1 MNGRE
6 TEESFISHLEAL
18 RGALLR
24 CVTVTAALYPF
35 GYIASPYIINALVRW
50 CFPETAGTLHY
61 FAPMEVL
68 WVRLRLA
75 LILSLLAAYPWNIM
89 QLWRFLLPALYK
101 RERRALGGCLFSSSL
116 LFFCGAA
123 FSVGLILPLLMNFSG
138 GFATAELQPSIG
150 LANFLNL
157 AGWLTLAF
165 GIMFQSPVIVL
176 LSVRFGVVSSES
188 LRAKR
193 PYIITLILIA
203 AAILTPP
210 DVISQLMLAVPTW
223 LLFELGLAMA
233 KRMERMAEEER
244 LEPLLREELQ
254 ERRFG

>member
-1 MNGRE
+1 MTNDHEE
-6 TEESFISHLEAL
+6 TLASHLEAL

-24 CVTVTAALYPF
+24 CAAATAVLYPV
-35 GYIASPYIINALVRW
+35 GYLASPYLINALVRW
-50 CFPETAGTLHY
+50 CFPESAGTLHY

-75 LILSLLAAYPWNIM
+75 LIAALLAAYPWNIL

-101 RERRALGGCLFSSSL
+101 RERKALGCCIVSSSL

-123 FSVGLILPLLMNFSG
+123 FSIGLILPLMMNFSG
-138 GFATAELQPSIG
+138 GFATAELRPSIG

-165 GIMFQSPVIVL
+165 GVMFQSPIIVL
-176 LSVRFGVVSSES
+176 LAVRFGVISCGS
-188 LRAKR
+188 LRRKR
-193 PYIITLILIA
+193 PYIATAILIA

-210 DVISQLMLAVPTW
+210 DIVSQLMLAIPTW
-223 LLFELGLAMA
+223 LLFELGLIIAGRIEA
-233 KRMERMAEEER
+233 
-244 LEPLLREELQ
+244 RESVPSA
-254 ERRFG
+254 

>member
-1 MNGRE
+1 MTNDH
-6 TEESFISHLEAL
+6 EEPLASHLEAL

-24 CVTVTAALYPF
+24 CAAATAVLYPV
-35 GYIASPYIINALVRW
+35 GYLASPYLINALVRW
-50 CFPETAGTLHY
+50 CVPESAGTLHY

-75 LILSLLAAYPWNIM
+75 LIAALLAAYPWNIL

-101 RERRALGGCLFSSSL
+101 RERKALSCCIVSSSL

-123 FSVGLILPLLMNFSG
+123 FSIGLILPLMMNFSG
-138 GFATAELQPSIG
+138 GFATAELRPSIG

-165 GIMFQSPVIVL
+165 GVMFQSPIIVL
-176 LSVRFGVVSSES
+176 LAVRFGVISCGS
-188 LRAKR
+188 LRRKR
-193 PYIITLILIA
+193 PYIATAILIA

-210 DVISQLMLAVPTW
+210 DIVSQLMLAIPTW
-223 LLFELGLAMA
+223 LLFKLGLIIAGRIEA
-233 KRMERMAEEER
+233 
-244 LEPLLREELQ
+244 RESVPSA
-254 ERRFG
+254 

>member
-1 MNGRE
+1 MTNDHEE
-6 TEESFISHLEAL
+6 TLASHLEAL

-24 CVTVTAALYPF
+24 CAAATAVLYPV
-35 GYIASPYIINALVRW
+35 GYLASPYLINALVRW
-50 CFPETAGTLHY
+50 CVPESAGMLHY

-75 LILSLLAAYPWNIM
+75 LIAALLAAYPWNIL

-101 RERRALGGCLFSSSL
+101 RERKALGCCIVSSSL

-123 FSVGLILPLLMNFSG
+123 FSIGLILPLMMNFSG
-138 GFATAELQPSIG
+138 GFATAELRPSIG

-165 GIMFQSPVIVL
+165 GVMFQSPIIVL
-176 LSVRFGVVSSES
+176 LAVRFGVISCGS
-188 LRAKR
+188 LRRKR
-193 PYIITLILIA
+193 PYIATAILIA

-210 DVISQLMLAVPTW
+210 DIVSQLMLAIPTW
-223 LLFELGLAMA
+223 LLFELGLIIAGRIEA
-233 KRMERMAEEER
+233 
-244 LEPLLREELQ
+244 RESVPSA
-254 ERRFG
+254 

>member
-1 MNGRE
+1 MTNDHEE
-6 TEESFISHLEAL
+6 TLASHLEAL

-24 CVTVTAALYPF
+24 CAAATAVLYPV
-35 GYIASPYIINALVRW
+35 GYLASPYLINALVRW
-50 CFPETAGTLHY
+50 CVPESAGTLHY

-75 LILSLLAAYPWNIM
+75 LIAALLAAYPWNIL

-101 RERRALGGCLFSSSL
+101 RERKALGCCIVSSSL

-123 FSVGLILPLLMNFSG
+123 FSIGLILPLMMNFSG
-138 GFATAELQPSIG
+138 GFATAELRPSIG

-165 GIMFQSPVIVL
+165 GVMFQSPIIVL
-176 LSVRFGVVSSES
+176 LAVRFGVISCGS
-188 LRAKR
+188 LRRKR
-193 PYIITLILIA
+193 PYIATAILIA

-210 DVISQLMLAVPTW
+210 DIVSQLMLAIPTW
-223 LLFELGLAMA
+223 LLFELGLIIAGRIEA
-233 KRMERMAEEER
+233 
-244 LEPLLREELQ
+244 RESVPSA
-254 ERRFG
+254 

>member
-1 MNGRE
+1 MTNDHEE
-6 TEESFISHLEAL
+6 TLASHLEAL

-24 CVTVTAALYPF
+24 CAAATAVLYPV
-35 GYIASPYIINALVRW
+35 GYLASPYLINALVRW
-50 CFPETAGTLHY
+50 CVPESAGMLHY

-75 LILSLLAAYPWNIM
+75 LIAALLAAYPWNIL

-101 RERRALGGCLFSSSL
+101 RERKALGCCIVSSSL

-123 FSVGLILPLLMNFSG
+123 FSIGIILPLMMNFSG
-138 GFATAELQPSIG
+138 GFATAELRPSIG

-165 GIMFQSPVIVL
+165 GVMFQSPIIVL
-176 LSVRFGVVSSES
+176 LAVRFGVISCGS
-188 LRAKR
+188 LRRKR
-193 PYIITLILIA
+193 PYIATAILIA

-210 DVISQLMLAVPTW
+210 DIVSQLMLAIPTW
-223 LLFELGLAMA
+223 LLFELGLIIAGRIEA
-233 KRMERMAEEER
+233 
-244 LEPLLREELQ
+244 RESVPSA
-254 ERRFG
+254 

>member
-1 MNGRE
+1 MTNDHEE
-6 TEESFISHLEAL
+6 TLASHLEAL

-24 CVTVTAALYPF
+24 CAAATAVLYPV
-35 GYIASPYIINALVRW
+35 GYLASPYLINALVRW
-50 CFPETAGTLHY
+50 CFPESAGTLHY

-75 LILSLLAAYPWNIM
+75 LIAALLAAYPWNIL

-101 RERRALGGCLFSSSL
+101 RERKALGCCIVSSSL

-123 FSVGLILPLLMNFSG
+123 FSIGLILPLMMNFSG
-138 GFATAELQPSIG
+138 GFATAELRPSIG

-165 GIMFQSPVIVL
+165 GVMFQSPIIVL
-176 LSVRFGVVSSES
+176 MAVRFGVISCGS
-188 LRAKR
+188 LRRKR
-193 PYIITLILIA
+193 PYIATAILIA

-210 DVISQLMLAVPTW
+210 DIVSQLMLAIPTW
-223 LLFELGLAMA
+223 LLFELGLIIAGRIEA
-233 KRMERMAEEER
+233 
-244 LEPLLREELQ
+244 RESVPSA
-254 ERRFG
+254 

>member
-1 MNGRE
+1 MTNDHEE
-6 TEESFISHLEAL
+6 TLASHLEAL

-24 CVTVTAALYPF
+24 CAAATAVLYPV
-35 GYIASPYIINALVRW
+35 GYLASPYLINALVRW
-50 CFPETAGTLHY
+50 CVPESAGMLHY

-75 LILSLLAAYPWNIM
+75 LIAALLAAYPWNIL

-101 RERRALGGCLFSSSL
+101 RERKALGCCIVSSSL

-123 FSVGLILPLLMNFSG
+123 FSIGLILPLMMNFSG
-138 GFATAELQPSIG
+138 GFATAELRPSIG

-165 GIMFQSPVIVL
+165 GVMFQSPIIVL
-176 LSVRFGVVSSES
+176 LAVRFGVISCGS
-188 LRAKR
+188 LRRKR
-193 PYIITLILIA
+193 PYIATAILIA

-210 DVISQLMLAVPTW
+210 DIVSQLMLAIPTW
-223 LLFELGLAMA
+223 LLFELGLIIAGRIEA
-233 KRMERMAEEER
+233 RDSVPSA
-244 LEPLLREELQ
+244 
-254 ERRFG
+254 

>member
-1 MNGRE
+1 MTNDHEE
-6 TEESFISHLEAL
+6 TLASHLEAL

-24 CVTVTAALYPF
+24 CAAATAVLYPV
-35 GYIASPYIINALVRW
+35 GYLASPYLINALVRW
-50 CFPETAGTLHY
+50 CVPESAGMLHY

-75 LILSLLAAYPWNIM
+75 LIAALLAAYPWNIL

-101 RERRALGGCLFSSSL
+101 RERKALGCCIVSSSL

-123 FSVGLILPLLMNFSG
+123 FSIGLILPLMMNFSG
-138 GFATAELQPSIG
+138 GFATAELRPSIG

-165 GIMFQSPVIVL
+165 GVMFQSPIIVL
-176 LSVRFGVVSSES
+176 LAVRFGVISCGS
-188 LRAKR
+188 LRRKR
-193 PYIITLILIA
+193 PYIATAILIA

-210 DVISQLMLAVPTW
+210 DIVSQLMLAIPTW
-223 LLFELGLAMA
+223 LLFKLGLIIAGRIEA
-233 KRMERMAEEER
+233 
-244 LEPLLREELQ
+244 RESVPSA
-254 ERRFG
+254 

>member
-1 MNGRE
+1 MTNDHEE
-6 TEESFISHLEAL
+6 TLASHLEAL

-24 CVTVTAALYPF
+24 CAAATAVLYPV
-35 GYIASPYIINALVRW
+35 GYLASPYLINALVRW
-50 CFPETAGTLHY
+50 CVPESAGPLHY

-75 LILSLLAAYPWNIM
+75 LIAALLDAYPWNIL

-101 RERRALGGCLFSSSL
+101 RERKALGCCIVSSSL

-123 FSVGLILPLLMNFSG
+123 FSIGLILPLMMNFSG
-138 GFATAELQPSIG
+138 GFATAELRPSIG

-165 GIMFQSPVIVL
+165 GVMFQSPIIVL
-176 LSVRFGVVSSES
+176 LAVRFGVISCGS
-188 LRAKR
+188 LRRKR
-193 PYIITLILIA
+193 PYIATAILIA

-210 DVISQLMLAVPTW
+210 DIVSQLMLAIPTW
-223 LLFELGLAMA
+223 LLFELGLIIAGRIEA
-233 KRMERMAEEER
+233 
-244 LEPLLREELQ
+244 RESVPSA
-254 ERRFG
+254 

>member
-1 MNGRE
+1 MTNDHEE
-6 TEESFISHLEAL
+6 TLASHLEAL

-24 CVTVTAALYPF
+24 CAAATAVLYPV
-35 GYIASPYIINALVRW
+35 GYLASPYLINALVRW
-50 CFPETAGTLHY
+50 CFPESAGTLHY

-75 LILSLLAAYPWNIM
+75 LIAALLAAYPWNIL

-101 RERRALGGCLFSSSL
+101 RERKALSCCIVSSSL

-123 FSVGLILPLLMNFSG
+123 FSIGLILPLMMNFSG
-138 GFATAELQPSIG
+138 GFATAELRPSIG

-165 GIMFQSPVIVL
+165 GVMFQSPIIVL
-176 LSVRFGVVSSES
+176 LAVRFGVISCGS
-188 LRAKR
+188 LRRKR
-193 PYIITLILIA
+193 PYIATAILIA

-210 DVISQLMLAVPTW
+210 DIVSQLMLAIPTW
-223 LLFELGLAMA
+223 LLFELGLIIAGRIEA
-233 KRMERMAEEER
+233 
-244 LEPLLREELQ
+244 RESVPSA
-254 ERRFG
+254 

>member
-1 MNGRE
+1 MTNDHEE
-6 TEESFISHLEAL
+6 TLASHLEAL

-24 CVTVTAALYPF
+24 CAAATAVLYPV
-35 GYIASPYIINALVRW
+35 GYLASPYLINALVRW
-50 CFPETAGTLHY
+50 CFPESAGTLHY

-75 LILSLLAAYPWNIM
+75 LIAALLAAYPWNIL

-101 RERRALGGCLFSSSL
+101 REHKALGCCIVSSSL

-123 FSVGLILPLLMNFSG
+123 FSIGLILPLMMNFSG
-138 GFATAELQPSIG
+138 GFATAELRPSIG

-165 GIMFQSPVIVL
+165 GVMFQSPIIVL
-176 LSVRFGVVSSES
+176 LAVRFGVISCGS
-188 LRAKR
+188 LRRKR
-193 PYIITLILIA
+193 PYIATAILIA

-210 DVISQLMLAVPTW
+210 DIVSQLMLAIPTW
-223 LLFELGLAMA
+223 LLFELGLIIAGRIEA
-233 KRMERMAEEER
+233 
-244 LEPLLREELQ
+244 RESVPSA
-254 ERRFG
+254 

>member
-1 MNGRE
+1 MTNDHEE
-6 TEESFISHLEAL
+6 TLASHLEAL

-24 CVTVTAALYPF
+24 CAAATAVLYPV
-35 GYIASPYIINALVRW
+35 GYLASPYLINALVRW
-50 CFPETAGTLHY
+50 CVPESAGTLHY

-75 LILSLLAAYPWNIM
+75 LIAALLAAYPWNIL

-101 RERRALGGCLFSSSL
+101 RERKALSCCIVSSSL

-123 FSVGLILPLLMNFSG
+123 FSIGLILPLMMNFSG
-138 GFATAELQPSIG
+138 GFATAELRPSIG

-165 GIMFQSPVIVL
+165 GIMFQSPIIVL
-176 LSVRFGVVSSES
+176 LAVRFGVISCGS
-188 LRAKR
+188 LRRKR
-193 PYIITLILIA
+193 PYIATAILIA

-210 DVISQLMLAVPTW
+210 DIVSQLMLAIPTW
-223 LLFELGLAMA
+223 LLFELGLIIAGRIEA
-233 KRMERMAEEER
+233 
-244 LEPLLREELQ
+244 RESVPSA
-254 ERRFG
+254 

>member
-1 MNGRE
+1 MTNDHEE
-6 TEESFISHLEAL
+6 TLASHLEAL

-24 CVTVTAALYPF
+24 CAAATAVLYPV
-35 GYIASPYIINALVRW
+35 GYLASPYLINALVRW
-50 CFPETAGTLHY
+50 CVPESAGTLHY

-75 LILSLLAAYPWNIM
+75 LIAALLAAYPWNIL

-101 RERRALGGCLFSSSL
+101 RERKALSCCIVSSSL

-123 FSVGLILPLLMNFSG
+123 FSIGLILPLMMNFSG
-138 GFATAELQPSIG
+138 GFATAELRPSIG

-165 GIMFQSPVIVL
+165 GVMFQSPIIVL
-176 LSVRFGVVSSES
+176 LAVRFGVISCGS
-188 LRAKR
+188 LRRKR
-193 PYIITLILIA
+193 PYIATAILIA

-210 DVISQLMLAVPTW
+210 DIVSQLMLAIPTW
-223 LLFELGLAMA
+223 LLFELGLIIAGRIEA
-233 KRMERMAEEER
+233 
-244 LEPLLREELQ
+244 RESVPSA
-254 ERRFG
+254 

>member
-1 MNGRE
+1 MTNDHEE
-6 TEESFISHLEAL
+6 TLASHLEAL

-24 CVTVTAALYPF
+24 CAAATAVLYPV
-35 GYIASPYIINALVRW
+35 GYLASPYLINALVRW
-50 CFPETAGTLHY
+50 CFPESAGTLHY

-75 LILSLLAAYPWNIM
+75 LIAALLDAYPWNIL

-101 RERRALGGCLFSSSL
+101 RERKALGCCIVSSSL

-123 FSVGLILPLLMNFSG
+123 FSIGLILPLMMNFSG
-138 GFATAELQPSIG
+138 GFATAELRPSIG

-165 GIMFQSPVIVL
+165 GVMFQSPIIVL
-176 LSVRFGVVSSES
+176 LAVRFGVISCGS
-188 LRAKR
+188 LRRKR
-193 PYIITLILIA
+193 PYIATAILIA

-210 DVISQLMLAVPTW
+210 DIVSQLMLAIPTW
-223 LLFELGLAMA
+223 LLFELGLIIAGRIEA
-233 KRMERMAEEER
+233 
-244 LEPLLREELQ
+244 RESVPSA
-254 ERRFG
+254 

>member
-1 MNGRE
+1 MTNDHEE
-6 TEESFISHLEAL
+6 TLASHLEAL

-24 CVTVTAALYPF
+24 CAAATAVLYPV
-35 GYIASPYIINALVRW
+35 GYLASPYLINALVRW
-50 CFPETAGTLHY
+50 CFPESAGTLHY

-75 LILSLLAAYPWNIM
+75 LSAALLAAYPWNIL

-101 RERRALGGCLFSSSL
+101 RERKALGCCIVSSSL

-123 FSVGLILPLLMNFSG
+123 FSIGLILPLMMNFSG
-138 GFATAELQPSIG
+138 GFATAELRPSIG

-165 GIMFQSPVIVL
+165 GVMFQSPIIVL
-176 LSVRFGVVSSES
+176 LAVRFGVISCGS
-188 LRAKR
+188 LRRKR
-193 PYIITLILIA
+193 PYIATAILIA

-210 DVISQLMLAVPTW
+210 DIVSQLMLAIPTW
-223 LLFELGLAMA
+223 LLFELGLIIAGRIEA
-233 KRMERMAEEER
+233 
-244 LEPLLREELQ
+244 RESVPSA
-254 ERRFG
+254 

>member
-1 MNGRE
+1 MTNDHEE
-6 TEESFISHLEAL
+6 TLASHLEAL

-24 CVTVTAALYPF
+24 CAAATAVLYPV
-35 GYIASPYIINALVRW
+35 GYLASPYLINALVRW
-50 CFPETAGTLHY
+50 CVPESAGMLHY

-75 LILSLLAAYPWNIM
+75 LIAALLAAYPWNIL

-101 RERRALGGCLFSSSL
+101 RERKALGCCIVSSSL

-123 FSVGLILPLLMNFSG
+123 FSIGLILPLMMNFSG
-138 GFATAELQPSIG
+138 GFATAELRPSIG

-165 GIMFQSPVIVL
+165 GIMFQSPIIVL
-176 LSVRFGVVSSES
+176 LAVRFGVISCGS
-188 LRAKR
+188 LRRKR
-193 PYIITLILIA
+193 PYIATAILIA

-210 DVISQLMLAVPTW
+210 DIVSQLMLAIPTW
-223 LLFELGLAMA
+223 LLFELGLIIAGRIEA
-233 KRMERMAEEER
+233 
-244 LEPLLREELQ
+244 RESVPSA
-254 ERRFG
+254 

>member
-1 MNGRE
+1 MTNDHEE
-6 TEESFISHLEAL
+6 TLASHLEAL

-24 CVTVTAALYPF
+24 CAAATAVLYPV
-35 GYIASPYIINALVRW
+35 GYLASPYLINALVRW
-50 CFPETAGTLHY
+50 CVPESAGTLHY

-75 LILSLLAAYPWNIM
+75 LIAALLDAYPWNIL

-101 RERRALGGCLFSSSL
+101 RERKALGCCIVSSSL

-123 FSVGLILPLLMNFSG
+123 FSIGLILPLMMNFSG
-138 GFATAELQPSIG
+138 GFATAELRPSIG

-165 GIMFQSPVIVL
+165 GVMFQSPIIVL
-176 LSVRFGVVSSES
+176 LAVRFGVISCGS
-188 LRAKR
+188 LRRKR
-193 PYIITLILIA
+193 PYIATAILIA

-210 DVISQLMLAVPTW
+210 DIVSQLMLAIPTW
-223 LLFELGLAMA
+223 LLFELGLIIAGRIEA
-233 KRMERMAEEER
+233 
-244 LEPLLREELQ
+244 RESVPSA
-254 ERRFG
+254 

>member
-1 MNGRE
+1 MTNDHEE
-6 TEESFISHLEAL
+6 TLASHLEAL

-24 CVTVTAALYPF
+24 CAAATAVLYPV
-35 GYIASPYIINALVRW
+35 GYLASPYLINALVRW
-50 CFPETAGTLHY
+50 CVPESAGTLHY

-75 LILSLLAAYPWNIM
+75 LIAALLAAYPWNIL

-101 RERRALGGCLFSSSL
+101 RERKALGCCIVSSSL

-123 FSVGLILPLLMNFSG
+123 FSIGLILPLMMNFSG
-138 GFATAELQPSIG
+138 GFATAELRPSIG

-165 GIMFQSPVIVL
+165 GIMFQSPIIVL
-176 LSVRFGVVSSES
+176 LAVRFGVISCGS
-188 LRAKR
+188 LRRKR
-193 PYIITLILIA
+193 PYIATAILIA

-210 DVISQLMLAVPTW
+210 DIVSQLMLAIPTW
-223 LLFELGLAMA
+223 LLFELGLIIAGRIEA
-233 KRMERMAEEER
+233 
-244 LEPLLREELQ
+244 RESVPSA
-254 ERRFG
+254 

>member
-1 MNGRE
+1 MTNDHEE
-6 TEESFISHLEAL
+6 TLASHLEAL

-24 CVTVTAALYPF
+24 CAAATAVLYPV
-35 GYIASPYIINALVRW
+35 GYLASPYLINALVRW
-50 CFPETAGTLHY
+50 CFPESAGTLHY

-75 LILSLLAAYPWNIM
+75 LIAALLAAYPWNIL

-101 RERRALGGCLFSSSL
+101 RERKALGCCIVSSSL

-123 FSVGLILPLLMNFSG
+123 FSIGLILPLMMNFSG
-138 GFATAELQPSIG
+138 GFATAELRPSIG

-165 GIMFQSPVIVL
+165 GIMFQSPIIVL
-176 LSVRFGVVSSES
+176 LAVRFGVISCGS
-188 LRAKR
+188 LRRKR
-193 PYIITLILIA
+193 PYIATAILIA

-210 DVISQLMLAVPTW
+210 DIVSQLMLAIPTW
-223 LLFELGLAMA
+223 LLFELGLIIAGRIEA
-233 KRMERMAEEER
+233 
-244 LEPLLREELQ
+244 RESVPSA
-254 ERRFG
+254 

>member
-1 MNGRE
+1 MTNDHEE
-6 TEESFISHLEAL
+6 TLASHLEAL

-24 CVTVTAALYPF
+24 CAAATAVLYPV
-35 GYIASPYIINALVRW
+35 GYLASPYLINALVRW
-50 CFPETAGTLHY
+50 CFPESAGTLHY

-75 LILSLLAAYPWNIM
+75 LIAALLAAYPWNIL

-101 RERRALGGCLFSSSL
+101 RERKALGCCIVSSSL

-123 FSVGLILPLLMNFSG
+123 FSIGLILPLMMNFSG
-138 GFATAELQPSIG
+138 GFATAEFRPSIG

-165 GIMFQSPVIVL
+165 GVMFQSPIIVL
-176 LSVRFGVVSSES
+176 LAVRFGVISCGS
-188 LRAKR
+188 LRRKR
-193 PYIITLILIA
+193 PYIATAILIA

-210 DVISQLMLAVPTW
+210 DIVSQLMLAIPTW
-223 LLFELGLAMA
+223 LLFELGLIIAGRIEA
-233 KRMERMAEEER
+233 
-244 LEPLLREELQ
+244 RESVPSA
-254 ERRFG
+254 

>member
-1 MNGRE
+1 MTNDHEE
-6 TEESFISHLEAL
+6 TLASHLEAL

-24 CVTVTAALYPF
+24 CAAATAVLYPV
-35 GYIASPYIINALVRW
+35 GYLASPYLINALVRW
-50 CFPETAGTLHY
+50 CVPESAGTLHY

-75 LILSLLAAYPWNIM
+75 LIAALLAAYPWNIL

-101 RERRALGGCLFSSSL
+101 RERKALGCCIVSSSL

-123 FSVGLILPLLMNFSG
+123 FSIGLILPLMMNFSG
-138 GFATAELQPSIG
+138 GFATAELRPSIG

-165 GIMFQSPVIVL
+165 GVMFQSPIIVL
-176 LSVRFGVVSSES
+176 LAVRFGMISCGS
-188 LRAKR
+188 LRRKR
-193 PYIITLILIA
+193 PYIATAILIA

-210 DVISQLMLAVPTW
+210 DIVSQLMLAIPTW
-223 LLFELGLAMA
+223 LLFELGLIIAGRIEA
-233 KRMERMAEEER
+233 
-244 LEPLLREELQ
+244 RESVPSA
-254 ERRFG
+254 

>member
-1 MNGRE
+1 MTNDH
-6 TEESFISHLEAL
+6 EENLAYNLEAL

-24 CVTVTAALYPF
+24 CAAATAVLYPV
-35 GYIASPYIINALVRW
+35 GYLASPYLINALVRW
-50 CFPETAGTLHY
+50 CFPESAGTLHY

-75 LILSLLAAYPWNIM
+75 LIAALLAAYPWNIL

-101 RERRALGGCLFSSSL
+101 RERKALGCCIVSSSL

-123 FSVGLILPLLMNFSG
+123 FSIGLILPLMMNFSG
-138 GFATAELQPSIG
+138 GFATAELRPSIG

-165 GIMFQSPVIVL
+165 GVMFQSPIIVL
-176 LSVRFGVVSSES
+176 LAVRFGVISCGS
-188 LRAKR
+188 LRRKR
-193 PYIITLILIA
+193 PYIATAILIA

-210 DVISQLMLAVPTW
+210 DIVSQLMLAIPTW
-223 LLFELGLAMA
+223 LLFELGLIIAGRIEA
-233 KRMERMAEEER
+233 
-244 LEPLLREELQ
+244 RESVPSA
-254 ERRFG
+254 

>member
-1 MNGRE
+1 MTNAHEE
-6 TEESFISHLEAL
+6 TLASPLEAL

-24 CVTVTAALYPF
+24 CAAATAVLYPV
-35 GYIASPYIINALVRW
+35 GYLASPYLINALVRW
-50 CFPETAGTLHY
+50 CFPESAGTLHY

-75 LILSLLAAYPWNIM
+75 LIAALLAAYPWNIL

-101 RERRALGGCLFSSSL
+101 RERKALGCCIVSSSL

-123 FSVGLILPLLMNFSG
+123 FSIGLILPLMMNFSG
-138 GFATAELQPSIG
+138 GFATAELRPSIG

-165 GIMFQSPVIVL
+165 GVMFQSPIIVL
-176 LSVRFGVVSSES
+176 LAVRFGVISCGS
-188 LRAKR
+188 LRRKR
-193 PYIITLILIA
+193 PYIATAILIA

-210 DVISQLMLAVPTW
+210 DIVSQLMLAIPTW
-223 LLFELGLAMA
+223 LLFELGLIIAGRIEA
-233 KRMERMAEEER
+233 
-244 LEPLLREELQ
+244 RESVPSA
-254 ERRFG
+254 

>member
-1 MNGRE
+1 MTNDHEE
-6 TEESFISHLEAL
+6 TLASHLEAL

-24 CVTVTAALYPF
+24 CAAATAVLYPV
-35 GYIASPYIINALVRW
+35 GSLASPYLINALVRW
-50 CFPETAGTLHY
+50 CFPESAGTLHY

-75 LILSLLAAYPWNIM
+75 LIAALLAAYPWNIL

-101 RERRALGGCLFSSSL
+101 RERKALGCCIVSSSL

-123 FSVGLILPLLMNFSG
+123 FSIGLILPLMMNFSG
-138 GFATAELQPSIG
+138 GFATAELRPSIG

-165 GIMFQSPVIVL
+165 GVMFQSPIIVL
-176 LSVRFGVVSSES
+176 LAVRFGVISCGS
-188 LRAKR
+188 LRRKR
-193 PYIITLILIA
+193 PYIATAILIA

-210 DVISQLMLAVPTW
+210 DIVSQLMLAIPTW
-223 LLFELGLAMA
+223 LLFELGLIIAGRIEA
-233 KRMERMAEEER
+233 
-244 LEPLLREELQ
+244 RESVPSA
-254 ERRFG
+254 